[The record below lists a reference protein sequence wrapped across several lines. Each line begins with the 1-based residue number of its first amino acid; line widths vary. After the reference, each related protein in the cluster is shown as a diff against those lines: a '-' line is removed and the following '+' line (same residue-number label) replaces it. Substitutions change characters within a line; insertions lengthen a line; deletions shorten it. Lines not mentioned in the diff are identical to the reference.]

1 MSCSHCNN
9 TEQSRY
15 IPILDC
21 SKVEVDR
28 CISSHFLDSLQN
40 ENEILIGALNEA
52 IETQHTCELLMEV
65 YYGRTPQK
73 KLEARMIRCE
83 LRRQLLDSEADI
95 REYLEM
101 EDGEDKE
108 DLYCRIRQELSNRSE
123 YTAFKLWLILNHKEV
138 CRDLL
143 PLLGRT

>member
-1 MSCSHCNN
+1 M
-9 TEQSRY
+9 Y
-15 IPILDC
+15 
-21 SKVEVDR
+21 SKVDVDC
-28 CISSHFLDSLQN
+28 CISFHFLDSLQN
-40 ENEILIGALNEA
+40 ENEILIEALDES

-73 KLEARMIRCE
+73 KLEARIIRCE
-83 LRRQLLDSEADI
+83 LRRQLLDFEANI

-123 YTAFKLWLILNHKEV
+123 YTVFKRWLILDHKEV

-143 PLLGRT
+143 PLRKRT